1 MNEENDKYDFTSWM
15 KSGLGI
21 GAISIGGYFLGFA
34 YEKGYASYFGIP
46 LPLIK
51 LDLINIFLSVIALI
65 GLLWFILWITNLG
78 YMIFSAWSN
87 VIYRSIVR
95 SAPSL
100 LVSLC
105 LLLLYINTP
114 TWQIVKWVAFVPLIL
129 LFLGFVWPLIEQRGK
144 GTYPQKL
151 EAQEQANKNVKAPKL
166 FSLIAQKANTL
177 NSRRLVNIAIILFV
191 LYFLAYAVGESEA
204 ERQKKF
210 WIVREPQQLVV
221 LRIYGDRFVCAPFD
235 FKAGTVEKTLYILD
249 TPKQGGLWLEWQ
261 QVGPLKPADR
271 TVSDENIPYLLPFVL
286 VLIVLLLSG

>member
-1 MNEENDKYDFTSWM
+1 MSEENDKYDFTSWM

-65 GLLWFILWITNLG
+65 GLLWFILWITNLV
-78 YMIFSAWSN
+78 YMIFSTWSN
-87 VIYRSIVR
+87 AIYRVIVR

-100 LVSLC
+100 LISFC
-105 LLLLYINTP
+105 LILLYINTP
-114 TWQIVKWVAFVPLIL
+114 TWQSVKWIVFVPLIV

-144 GTYPQKL
+144 GTYLQKL

-166 FSLIAQKANTL
+166 FSLITQKANTL
-177 NSRRLVNIAIILFV
+177 NRRLLVNIAIILFI
-191 LYFLAYAVGESEA
+191 LYCLAYAVGESEA
-204 ERQKKF
+204 EKQKNF

-235 FKAGTVEKTLYILD
+235 FKAGTVEKTLYVLD

-261 QVGPLKPADR
+261 QVGPLKPVDR
-271 TVSDENIPYLLPFVL
+271 KVPNGTLPSLLSA
-286 VLIVLLLSG
+286 LILMVFLLSG